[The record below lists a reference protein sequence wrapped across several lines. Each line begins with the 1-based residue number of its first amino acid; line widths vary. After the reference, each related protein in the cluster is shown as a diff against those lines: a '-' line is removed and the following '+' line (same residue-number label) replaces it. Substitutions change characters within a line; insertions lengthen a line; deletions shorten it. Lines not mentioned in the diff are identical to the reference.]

1 MDKTNY
7 TKSCKISFPG
17 KICTRYYKGL
27 RDMTVF
33 SILGDEDTCQNYNF
47 DSTELEDDSGIYLD
61 DLFRR

>member
-1 MDKTNY
+1 
-7 TKSCKISFPG
+7 
-17 KICTRYYKGL
+17 
-27 RDMTVF
+27 MTVF

>member
-1 MDKTNY
+1 M
-7 TKSCKISFPG
+7 
-17 KICTRYYKGL
+17 CTRYYKGL